1 MPSAMAATGDATTV
15 TTGEALAMATR
26 NGACAL
32 GASDRLGSIE
42 VGKEADLILVD
53 TGRLHAAPL
62 FDPVTHLVY
71 SAGRA
76 DVTDVFVGG
85 RRIVEA
91 GSLLTADVG
100 ALVAAAAAL
109 RPAIAGSVA

>member
-1 MPSAMAATGDATTV
+1 MAATGDATTV